1 MQNKNKIDTVIYLQM
16 RKTFKA
22 KTPPGDSRFTT
33 LKNPLLSQQVVKSKG
48 ISILY
53 TNL

>member
-16 RKTFKA
+16 RKAFKA
-22 KTPPGDSRFTT
+22 KTPPSDSRFTT
-33 LKNPLLSQQVVKSKG
+33 LKNPLLSQQVVTSKG